1 MSTLGPALRLLRP
14 RPSTLAVVRRRLYSQ
29 CSTIKSSNMAAK
41 NVKKALAEYASS
53 PNAQGPQDKDAYDRV
68 NDPYSDEHG
77 KRPEPWRNGEGAHPI
92 GPRNIARE
100 MQSPDMIRPPS
111 TDHGTLPNMKWS
123 FADSHTRIEVSSI
136 HCQCHLCGFGDRT
149 KTLSM
154 EPC

>member
-1 MSTLGPALRLLRP
+1 MSTLALRLLRP
-14 RPSTLAVVRRRLYSQ
+14 GPSALQVVHRLYSQ
-29 CSTIKSSNMAAK
+29 SSTVHSNMAAK

-53 PNAQGPQDKDAYDRV
+53 PNAQGPQDKDPYDRV
-68 NDPYSDEHG
+68 NDPYSDKHG

-136 HCQCHLCGFGDRT
+136 HRQCHLRGLA
-149 KTLSM
+149 TLLRLQ
-154 EPC
+154 PHPY